1 MYIPKTESDIKREA
15 LDCAKS
21 CEMCF
26 DWQSTPKWV
35 EMFANKRYDTLSA
48 ILRYD
53 FQVTLPKK
61 YRKVYVD
68 VFVKHILEVI
78 TQKQKEHD
86 AKVKAEQQKKRQ
98 SHRKGKNN
106 GASRTE

>member
-1 MYIPKTESDIKREA
+1 MYIPKTEFDIKREA

-35 EMFANKRYDTLSA
+35 EMFANRRYDTLSN

-53 FQVTLPKK
+53 SQVILPKK
-61 YRKVYVD
+61 YRKIYVD
-68 VFVKHILEVI
+68 VFVQHILAVI
-78 TQKQKEHD
+78 E
-86 AKVKAEQQKKRQ
+86 QKKKDHEIKEKTERAKQ
-98 SHRKGKNN
+98 RVSKRKGK
-106 GASRTE
+106 R

>member
-35 EMFANKRYDTLSA
+35 EMFANRRYDTLSN

-53 FQVTLPKK
+53 FQVILPKK
-61 YRKVYVD
+61 YRKIYVD
-68 VFVKHILEVI
+68 VFVKYISAIIE
-78 TQKQKEHD
+78 
-86 AKVKAEQQKKRQ
+86 QKKKDHETKERAERDKQ
-98 SHRKGKNN
+98 RTSKRKGK
-106 GASRTE
+106 R

>member
-35 EMFANKRYDTLSA
+35 EIFANRRYDTFSN
-48 ILRYD
+48 ILRFD
-53 FQVTLPKK
+53 FQVILPKK
-61 YRKVYVD
+61 YRKIYVD
-68 VFVKHILEVI
+68 VFVKHISAVI
-78 TQKQKEHD
+78 EQKIKEHEVKEK
-86 AKVKAEQQKKRQ
+86 AKRDKQRTSK
-98 SHRKGKNN
+98 RKGK
-106 GASRTE
+106 R

>member
-35 EMFANKRYDTLSA
+35 EIFANRRYDTLSN
-48 ILRYD
+48 ILRFD
-53 FQVTLPKK
+53 FQVILPKK
-61 YRKVYVD
+61 YRKIYVD
-68 VFVKHILEVI
+68 VFVKHISAVI
-78 TQKQKEHD
+78 EQKIKEHEI
-86 AKVKAEQQKKRQ
+86 KEKAERDKQRTSK
-98 SHRKGKNN
+98 RKGK
-106 GASRTE
+106 R

>member
-35 EMFANKRYDTLSA
+35 EIFANRRYDTLSN
-48 ILRYD
+48 ILRFD
-53 FQVTLPKK
+53 FQVILPKK
-61 YRKVYVD
+61 YRKIYVD
-68 VFVKHILEVI
+68 VFVKHILAVI
-78 TQKQKEHD
+78 EQKIKEHEV
-86 AKVKAEQQKKRQ
+86 KEKAERDKQRTSK
-98 SHRKGKNN
+98 RKGK
-106 GASRTE
+106 R

>member
-35 EMFANKRYDTLSA
+35 EMFANRRYDTLSN

-53 FQVTLPKK
+53 VQVILPKK
-61 YRKVYVD
+61 YRKIYVD
-68 VFVKHILEVI
+68 VFVKHISTVI
-78 TQKQKEHD
+78 EQKKKEHEV
-86 AKVKAEQQKKRQ
+86 KEKAERDKQRTSK
-98 SHRKGKNN
+98 RKGK
-106 GASRTE
+106 R